1 MAISATPIDLAFPDG
16 GDSLELRIALGPCRV
31 RIAAGTGPLWA
42 SGRYEDPTGVLP
54 MQVTQEGSRARLSQ
68 APSARSRPTSAR
80 PPSLDLQLGTT
91 RPYQLV
97 IDGGANETVAD
108 LGGVPLTRLVVHHG
122 AGRTD
127 VDFSRPNPTEMSAI
141 EIAAGGVT
149 MDLRNLANANFAEM
163 AVSGGAAQ
171 YRLDFGGE
179 LRRDGEVKLN
189 AGVASVAVRLPAAT
203 AARVRSES
211 RLGALDVGD
220 GFLTREGA
228 YWNEAAAAGRT
239 PTLRIAINS
248 VLGAVTV
255 RST

>member
-1 MAISATPIDLAFPDG
+1 MAVSATPIDLAFPD

-42 SGRYEDPTGVLP
+42 TGRYEDPTGVLP
-54 MQVTQEGSRARLSQ
+54 LQVTQDGSRARLSQ
-68 APSARSRPTSAR
+68 APSPRSRPTSAR
-80 PPSLDLQLGTT
+80 PPSLDLQLGTA

-97 IDGGANETVAD
+97 FDGGANDTVAD

-122 AGRTD
+122 AGRSD
-127 VDFSRPNPTEMSAI
+127 LDFSRPNPAEMSAL
-141 EIAAGGVT
+141 EIAAGGVA

-179 LRRDGEVKLN
+179 LRRDAEAKLN
-189 AGVASVAVRLPAAT
+189 AGVASVEVRVPSTTPA
-203 AARVRSES
+203 RIRSES
-211 RLGALDVGD
+211 VLGALDVGD

-239 PTLRIAINS
+239 PLLRITVNS